1 MSRCENEQSRI
12 RSFLSKDSEMYL
24 QWDNDGTVLY
34 TLPKDGS
41 KVMEAHIS
49 AKAKT
54 NTHGVGEGEGEA
66 TSTQTQQAGRP
77 VRTARPW
84 YLVKFDVHY
93 DIFR

>member
-1 MSRCENEQSRI
+1 MGMSSPEYEASWAKTVKCIYSEIMMEQ
-12 RSFLSKDSEMYL
+12 FC
-24 QWDNDGTVLY
+24 
-34 TLPKDGS
+34 TLFPKDGS

-49 AKAKT
+49 TKAKT

-84 YLVKFDVHY
+84 Y
-93 DIFR
+93 

>member
-1 MSRCENEQSRI
+1 MEQ
-12 RSFLSKDSEMYL
+12 FC
-24 QWDNDGTVLY
+24 
-34 TLPKDGS
+34 TLFPKDGS

-77 VRTARPW
+77 VRTARP
-84 YLVKFDVHY
+84 
-93 DIFR
+93 